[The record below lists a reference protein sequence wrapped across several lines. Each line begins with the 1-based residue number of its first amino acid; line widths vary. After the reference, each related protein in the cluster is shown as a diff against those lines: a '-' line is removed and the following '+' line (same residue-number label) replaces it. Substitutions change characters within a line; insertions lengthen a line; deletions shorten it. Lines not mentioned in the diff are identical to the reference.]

1 MISHYN
7 PYMQIQQNANILPPQ
22 QIIQA
27 NGKQS
32 INSLRMSPNSSAL
45 IADTTAPI
53 VWRCVSDGL
62 GNVTSQAFDIVPHK
76 SEEEVEKDNLTAA
89 LKNLD
94 QRVKELEAKNEQSNI
109 KRSIE
114 SNASDAEYQ
123 TTKKSDA
130 VRKKSAGNVK
140 SDDAE

>member
-1 MISHYN
+1 MIQHYN
-7 PYMQIQQNANILPPQ
+7 PYLQNSNILPPQ

-32 INSLRMSPNSSAL
+32 IDSLRMSPNSSAL

-62 GNVTSQAFDIVPHK
+62 GNVTAQAFDILPHK
-76 SEEEVEKDNLTAA
+76 SEEEIEKDNLTSTIKS
-89 LKNLD
+89 LE
-94 QRVKELEAKNEQSNI
+94 QRVKELESKYEQSNI
-109 KRSIE
+109 KRVIE
-114 SNASDAEYQ
+114 PNANDAEREAI
-123 TTKKSDA
+123 KKSDA
-130 VRKKSAGNVK
+130 GRKKSAGAIK

>member
-7 PYMQIQQNANILPPQ
+7 PYMQQNSNILPPQ

-27 NGKQS
+27 NGRQS
-32 INSLRMSPNSSAL
+32 IDNLRMSPNSSAL

-53 VWRCVSDGL
+53 VWRCISDGL

-76 SEEEVEKDNLTAA
+76 SEEEVEKDNLTAT

-94 QRVKELEAKNEQSNI
+94 QRVKELEARYEQSNI

-114 SNASDAEYQ
+114 SNSDDAEYQ
-123 TTKKSDA
+123 AIKKSDA
-130 VRKKSAGNVK
+130 GRKKSAGATK
-140 SDDAE
+140 SDDTV